1 MSPTEEIMNRRD
13 WFRLRRANSKTLQS
27 EDTSGQNE
35 SHASLRSTPDLGT
48 TSSMQPIALPPNH
61 DGMDLA
67 KLPLMREALLRL
79 DEVLELLNDIE
90 THATEIQLLQRDQS
104 LVSNSVHN
112 NPKEGIELARQSLSN
127 ASIARFQIRYSW
139 RNAFWIDTLET
150 VSNGFRLVRIE
161 HRRDKPR

>member
-13 WFRLRRANSKTLQS
+13 WFRLRGANRKTLQS

-35 SHASLRSTPDLGT
+35 SHASLSSNPDLGA

-67 KLPLMREALLRL
+67 KLPPMREAQLRL

-90 THATEIQLLQRDQS
+90 THATEIQLLQREQS
-104 LVSNSVHN
+104 LVSNRVHN
-112 NPKEGIELARQSLSN
+112 NPKEGIERAMQALSH
-127 ASIARFQIRYSW
+127 ASIARLQIRYSW
-139 RNAFWIDTLET
+139 QDALWIDTLET
-150 VSNGFRLVRIE
+150 TSNGFRLVRIE
-161 HRRDKPR
+161 HRSR